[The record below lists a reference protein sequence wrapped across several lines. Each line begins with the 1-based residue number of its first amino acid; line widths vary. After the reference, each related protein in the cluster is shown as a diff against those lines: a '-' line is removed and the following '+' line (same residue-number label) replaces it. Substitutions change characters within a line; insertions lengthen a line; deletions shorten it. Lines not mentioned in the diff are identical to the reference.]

1 MSDIEVLEV
10 SARSESG
17 KLRNRRLRLAGNLPA
32 VLYGHGEDPVSLAI
46 PTDKLEASLRQG
58 SQVVELKGAAKGQA
72 MLHDIQWDTFQQ
84 HVLHVDLLRVDASD
98 RVTVTIPLQMRGI
111 APGESEGGLVE
122 AVRREIEIET
132 SPTAI
137 PDLLEVNV
145 NDLHLGGELKVSDLE
160 GLPAEAKVLLDPDT
174 MIVHCIEKPVEAEE
188 EEVAEAGAAEPEVI
202 GEKKDEQGESG
213 D

>member
-10 SARSESG
+10 AARSEVG
-17 KLRNRRLRLAGNLPA
+17 KLRNRRLRLAGQLPA
-32 VLYGHGEDPVSLAI
+32 VLYGHGEDPVNLAI
-46 PTDKLEASLRQG
+46 PTDKLEASLRHG
-58 SQVVELKGAAKGQA
+58 SQVVELKGAADGQA

-98 RVTVTIPLQMRGI
+98 RVTVMVPLELRGI
-111 APGESEGGLVE
+111 APGESEGGLVD
-122 AVRREIEIET
+122 VIHRELELET

-137 PDLLEVNV
+137 PDHLELNV

-160 GLPAEAKVLLDPDT
+160 GVPADAKLTLELET
-174 MIVHCIEKPVEAEE
+174 MLVHCIEKPVVEEE
-188 EEVAEAGAAEPEVI
+188 EEVEAAAAEPEVI
-202 GEKKDEQGESG
+202 GEKKDEEEGSG